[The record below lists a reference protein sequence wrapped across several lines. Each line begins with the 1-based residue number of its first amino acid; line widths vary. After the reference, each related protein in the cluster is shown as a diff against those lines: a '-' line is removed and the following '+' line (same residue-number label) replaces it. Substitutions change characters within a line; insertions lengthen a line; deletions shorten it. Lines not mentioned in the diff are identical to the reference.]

1 MRSKENFWSIALR
14 RIFAE
19 LFNNFVF
26 VFNVTYFRESLT
38 DWVIGIN
45 LEDAVQVILLQHR
58 DARISLR
65 GLDGPWAG
73 GGRGGG
79 VRGGG
84 LVSQLPRARDARTG
98 KTYARPARGLEL
110 NIHIY

>member
-1 MRSKENFWSIALR
+1 M
-14 RIFAE
+14 
-19 LFNNFVF
+19 F

-58 DARISLR
+58 DAGVLSL
-65 GLDGPWAG
+65 GGAGAG
-73 GGRGGG
+73 GGRRRG

-84 LVSQLPRARDARTG
+84 LVSQLPRAGDARTG
-98 KTYARPARGLEL
+98 EAHARSTRSRELKIYCIILVLLRQIYANDLKKTCQETD
-110 NIHIY
+110 

>member
-1 MRSKENFWSIALR
+1 M
-14 RIFAE
+14 
-19 LFNNFVF
+19 F

-58 DARISLR
+58 DTGVSLWWLSRAR
-65 GLDGPWAG
+65 AG
-73 GGRGGG
+73 GRRGGG

-84 LVSQLPRARDARTG
+84 LVSQLPRARDARAG
-98 KTYARPARGLEL
+98 EAHARAAWEL
-110 NIHIY
+110 NKCLS

>member
-1 MRSKENFWSIALR
+1 M
-14 RIFAE
+14 
-19 LFNNFVF
+19 F

-58 DARISLR
+58 DAGVSLCWLGGAR
-65 GLDGPWAG
+65 AG

-84 LVSQLPRARDARTG
+84 LVCQLPRARDARTG
-98 KTYARPARGLEL
+98 ETHARPARGLEL
-110 NIHIY
+110 KVQLIVWAPTKVTGGVTLT

>member
-58 DARISLR
+58 DARVSVLSL
-65 GLDGPWAG
+65 
-73 GGRGGG
+73 GG
-79 VRGGG
+79 VRAG
-84 LVSQLPRARDARTG
+84 
-98 KTYARPARGLEL
+98 RGRR
-110 NIHIY
+110 